1 MIYTQDK
8 ERDEY
13 ARYFEYLRGEGL
25 PAEPEVE
32 RLELDDL
39 QGVHGLRALRA
50 PIVLD

>member
-13 ARYFEYLRGEGL
+13 LRYFEYLADKGQLE
-25 PAEPEVE
+25 PDAETV
-32 RLELDDL
+32 ELDDL

-50 PIVLD
+50 KIVLN